1 MVPSLRS
8 VDDNLLT
15 MTALPDPDTAPVAT
29 DAPRTRRWEAI
40 ATALR
45 DDILAGRIGPGER
58 LPNESQLAL
67 RFDVNRHTLRQAV
80 QALVR
85 EGHLRVMHGSGT
97 YVRELVLDYALQ
109 RRTRMSENVAQAGE
123 RSKRELRSHERVRA
137 GEWSGPLKV
146 PAGSEVVV
154 LHTRASIR
162 GRPVGIST
170 SAYPCPRL
178 AGMPEAVVAAGGGV
192 TAALAAQGVADY
204 VRVRSTISTRLPTA
218 DEADAL
224 ARPVTQPVLVVQYV
238 NADLNGVPIEAATTL
253 FAADAVQLTVEAD
266 GEIG

>member
-1 MVPSLRS
+1 MARV
-8 VDDNLLT
+8 
-15 MTALPDPDTAPVAT
+15 PDPLSTPTDT
-29 DAPRTRRWEAI
+29 PRTRRWEAI
-40 ATALR
+40 AAALR
-45 DDILAGRIGPGER
+45 EDILAGRIGPGAR

-85 EGHLRVMHGSGT
+85 EGHLRVVHGSGT

-123 RSKRELRSHERVRA
+123 RARRELLAHERIRA

-146 PAGSEVVV
+146 SATSEVEV

-178 AGMPEAVVAAGGGV
+178 AGMADAFSSSGAITDAFRMLGV
-192 TAALAAQGVADY
+192 PDY
-204 VRVRSTISTRLPTA
+204 VRVRSTISTRLPTPA
-218 DEADAL
+218 EADAL

-238 NADLNGVPIEAATTL
+238 NADLQGVPVEAATTL

-266 GEIG
+266 GELS